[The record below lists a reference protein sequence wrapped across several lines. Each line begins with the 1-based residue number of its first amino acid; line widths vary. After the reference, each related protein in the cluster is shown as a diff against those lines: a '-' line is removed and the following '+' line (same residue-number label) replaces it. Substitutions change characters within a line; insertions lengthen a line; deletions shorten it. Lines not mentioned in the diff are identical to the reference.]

1 VTLATLETTLALPLL
16 ARGKVRDTYE
26 LGGGE
31 LLMVATDRI
40 SAFDVVLP
48 TPIPDKGRVLT
59 QLSAFWF
66 GRTASLVPNHVAP
79 VPAIPAELLASQ
91 PDLPDRAMRVLRA
104 DPIPFECVVRGYLSG
119 SGWKDYLKTGGIAGE
134 RLPVG
139 LRESDRLP
147 EPIFTPATKAQTG
160 HDENISRRDL
170 ADRAG
175 DELAARLE
183 QVSLS
188 LYRMAVVHAES
199 RGLILADTKLEF
211 GWRDGELILIDE
223 LFTPDSSRYWDL
235 ARYRPGGAQPSY
247 DKQFVR
253 DYLETLGWDKR
264 PPGPALP
271 DAVVDGTRSRY
282 LAALELLTR

>member
-66 GRTASLVPNHVAP
+66 AKTTGLVPNHVAP
-79 VPAIPAELLASQ
+79 VAAIPAELLASQ

-134 RLPVG
+134 RLPPG

-170 ADRAG
+170 ADRVG

-188 LYRMAVVHAES
+188 LYRTAVVHAES

-211 GWRDGELILIDE
+211 GWRDGQLILIDE

-271 DAVVDGTRSRY
+271 ETVVDGTRSRY